1 MNGVFKSILRLNDS
15 LFNKFFLS
23 ASPIDGHSARRF
35 IFYSVNSFYF
45 GHIVS
50 CLFVMVTFIQGK
62 YNKLPGLFQ
71 MYKYKCTPLP
81 GDSR

>member
-1 MNGVFKSILRLNDS
+1 MNGVFKSILRIND
-15 LFNKFFLS
+15 
-23 ASPIDGHSARRF
+23 
-35 IFYSVNSFYF
+35 SVNSFYF
-45 GHIVS
+45 GYIVS

-62 YNKLPGLFQ
+62 HNKLSGLFQ